1 MREEPAVRPH
11 KFLPLGV
18 FLRVL
23 RVSVVKRFSEMSS
36 SYQSAV
42 DSLFALAPELWT
54 QPGQKPRRKFDL
66 EHMRVLAEAL
76 GHPERRFPSI
86 IVAGTNGKGSTSAM
100 LASIL
105 TEAGYR
111 TGLYTSPHLVRVNER
126 IAIDGE
132 LISDPE
138 FTEMHERIEA
148 ASQRLLA
155 AGKLDQHPSFF
166 EMLTA
171 MAFEYFASASI
182 DLAVL
187 EVGIGGRLD
196 ATNIADPLL
205 SVITD
210 ISLDHTEWLGNTLSE
225 IAREKAGILR
235 RKGTLVSIPQHPEVN
250 EVIGGVARELDVRAV
265 NATAYMPSIT
275 PAAEPLESGAG
286 EQPLNRYQLEVMGHE
301 VEISSQLVG
310 RHQLRNTALAIAA
323 AVELKQS
330 FGYNVSATDIA
341 AGVANTRWPGRFQ
354 IIPGLPEIV
363 LDVAHNPAGAWAL
376 RSTLSSRYEGQ
387 PLTIIFGAMRDKAIS
402 EIAEILFPLAD
413 EVIATK
419 VNSPRAATPEQIRAA
434 AEHAGVA
441 VIAEGDLSRALALA
455 RRRCKTTVIT
465 GSVYLVGAALQ
476 LLHENPLR

>member
-1 MREEPAVRPH
+1 
-11 KFLPLGV
+11 
-18 FLRVL
+18 
-23 RVSVVKRFSEMSS
+23 MSS
-36 SYQSAV
+36 SYQAAV
-42 DSLFALAPELWT
+42 ESLFALAPELWT

-66 EHMRVLAEAL
+66 EHMRILAEAL
-76 GHPERRFPSI
+76 GHPERRFPCI
-86 IVAGTNGKGSTSAM
+86 IIAGTNGKGSTSAT

-105 TEAGYR
+105 TQAGYQ

-126 IAIDGE
+126 IAINGE

-148 ASQRLLA
+148 ASKRLLA

-171 MAFEYFASASI
+171 MAFEYFASAGI
-182 DLAVL
+182 DIAVL

-210 ISLDHTEWLGNTLSE
+210 ISLDHTEWLGSTLPE

-235 RKGTLVSIPQHPEVN
+235 RNGTLITLPQHPEVN
-250 EVIGGVARELDVRAV
+250 DTIGEIARELEVCAV
-265 NATAYMPSIT
+265 NAAAYVPSIT
-275 PAAEPLESGAG
+275 PGSAPLGSQAD
-286 EQPLNRYQLEVMGHE
+286 EQPANRYSLQVMGT
-301 VEISSQLVG
+301 EIEIRSPLAG

-330 FGYNVSATDIA
+330 FGYEITSSDVAEGVSK
-341 AGVANTRWPGRFQ
+341 TRWSGRFQ
-354 IIPGLPEIV
+354 VIPGAPEIV

-376 RSTLSSRYEGQ
+376 RSALSSRYEGQ
-387 PLTIIFGAMRDKAIS
+387 PLTIIFAAMRDKAIS

-413 EVIATK
+413 EVIATQ
-419 VNSPRAATPEQIRAA
+419 VNSPRAATPEQIRAV
-434 AEHAGVA
+434 AEHTGVA
-441 VIAEGDLSRALALA
+441 IIAETDLSRALALA
-455 RRRCKTTVIT
+455 RQHGKTIVIT
-465 GSVYLVGAALQ
+465 GSVYLVGAALG
-476 LLHENPLR
+476 LLGHSP